1 MFKLRRT
8 VRDLELAEDDLK
20 PDSLPGSLL
29 DRSANSVT
37 NMLDRFR
44 GDEVALEREI
54 ADLTERLRQ
63 TRVAITAFDAAG
75 AILDGGKQPAE
86 PAPAKEI
93 GRLVPREVP
102 AAEAEQ
108 KTIVHVHKDIRA

>member
-29 DRSANSVT
+29 ERSATSVT

-44 GDEVALEREI
+44 ADEVALEQEI
-54 ADLTERLRQ
+54 SDLTERLRQ
-63 TRVAITAFDAAG
+63 TRVAITAFEAAG
-75 AILDGGKQPAE
+75 GILNGGKQPAE
-86 PAPAKEI
+86 PAPAKKI

-102 AAEAEQ
+102 AAEAEREA
-108 KTIVHVHKDIRA
+108 IVHVHKDIRA